1 MLKNIKKR
9 TKENNETKKGKQIKK
24 KEHYERKKGYTKNSI
39 QFNSKTLFKDGEPM
53 TKSFEFRVANHF
65 TKDTH
70 K

>member
-1 MLKNIKKR
+1 MKEKR
-9 TKENNETKKGKQIKK
+9 L
-24 KEHYERKKGYTKNSI
+24 HKNSI

-70 K
+70 KSLAR